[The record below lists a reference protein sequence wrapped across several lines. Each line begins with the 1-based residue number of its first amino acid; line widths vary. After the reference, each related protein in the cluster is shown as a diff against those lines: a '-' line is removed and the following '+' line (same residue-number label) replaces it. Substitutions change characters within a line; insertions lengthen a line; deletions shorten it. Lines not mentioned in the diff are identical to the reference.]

1 MYSRKSSQ
9 FSRYRLFLE
18 HIMVKLTISQVS
30 KSYADRD
37 VLFGVSAEVRTGQCL
52 VVAGP
57 NGSGK
62 STLLRII
69 AGITRPTS
77 GGVNLVID
85 GRPVSSAGRT
95 RIIGLVSP
103 DLTLYDE
110 LTCEENLRFFARV
123 RGLSLS
129 SDELDAA
136 LAAVGLSGRGRD
148 LIKAYSTGMKQRAKF
163 AYALIHSPRVLL
175 LDEPSSN
182 LDEAGRELV
191 AGIIRRQLED
201 GIVVMA
207 TNDPAEVRYGDVR
220 VHLG

>member
-1 MYSRKSSQ
+1 
-9 FSRYRLFLE
+9 
-18 HIMVKLTISQVS
+18 MVKLTISQVS
-30 KSYADRD
+30 KSYAERD
-37 VLFGVSAEVRTGQCL
+37 VILDVSAEVLAGECL
-52 VVAGP
+52 VITGP

-69 AGITRPTS
+69 AGITRPSS
-77 GGVNLVID
+77 GSVDLVVD
-85 GRPVSSAGRT
+85 DKPVPPAARA

-103 DLTLYDE
+103 DLMLYDE
-110 LTCEENLRFFARV
+110 LTCEENLRFFAKV

-129 SDELDAA
+129 REELDET
-136 LAAVGLSGRGRD
+136 LSDVGLAGRGRD

-163 AYALIHSPRVLL
+163 AYALMHRPRVLL

-191 AGIIRRQLED
+191 ERIIRRQLEE

>member
-1 MYSRKSSQ
+1 MYPRKSSQ
-9 FSRYRLFLE
+9 FGRYRPFLE
-18 HIMVKLTISQVS
+18 YIMVKLTISQVC
-30 KSYADRD
+30 KSYAGRD
-37 VLFGVSAEVRTGQCL
+37 VLWDVSAQAQTGECL
-52 VVAGP
+52 VITGP

-77 GGVNLVID
+77 GGVEIAVNGKAIPPAE
-85 GRPVSSAGRT
+85 RPRMVGV
-95 RIIGLVSP
+95 VSP
-103 DLTLYDE
+103 DIMLYDE
-110 LTCEENLRFFARV
+110 LTCEENLQFFARV

-129 SDELDAA
+129 REELDTA
-136 LAAVGLSGRGRD
+136 LADVGLSGRGRD

-163 AYALIHSPRVLL
+163 AYALLHRPQVLL

-191 AGIIRRQLED
+191 DRIIRRQLQG

-207 TNDPAEVRYGDVR
+207 TNDPAEVRHGDVR